1 MMKTTIA
8 LLAVLLSGVAAIG
21 CAASKPQ
28 SPAPTIPT
36 DEDLRKARAL
46 AEQAQAAMV
55 KGEHGRAIQLFNQA
69 IQLRPDLGSAWN
81 NLGLALWDRGTDLDY
96 IQAAEAFRRAADLLP
111 TDERPYHNLGV
122 LYDERGF
129 ADEAHR
135 YFNLALERNPNS
147 VDSLRGSVRAAK
159 LLLKSDEEGL
169 ARVSRA
175 LMIETDPKWREI
187 QEFERL
193 RIQHDLAERTA
204 SPTK

>member
-1 MMKTTIA
+1 MMKTCVA
-8 LLAVLLSGVAAIG
+8 LSVALAFGVLGAG
-21 CAASKPQ
+21 CASKQHP
-28 SPAPTIPT
+28 PAPTVPSE
-36 DEDLRKARAL
+36 EDLRKAMAL
-46 AEQAQAAMV
+46 ASQGQAAML
-55 KGEHGRAIQLFNQA
+55 KGEHTRAIELFNQA
-69 IQLRPDLGSAWN
+69 IVLRPDLGSAWN

-122 LYDERGF
+122 LYHERGF
-129 ADEAHR
+129 ADEALR
-135 YFNLALERNPNS
+135 YFNLALERNPNAI
-147 VDSLRGSVRAAK
+147 DSLRGSVRAAK
-159 LLLKSDEEGL
+159 ELLRSDEDGL
-169 ARVSRA
+169 KRVSRA